1 MQSAELS
8 ILLAISDVCER
19 AGIQWWMDSGT
30 ALGAMRHRGFI
41 PWDDDIDVGMMR
53 GDYDRFLEIAPE
65 SLPEG
70 YSVRTS
76 RNTPGFAP
84 LFAKVYL
91 EGTLFETQETREA
104 VLEQGI
110 FVDVFPYDYLCSDEK
125 SRGCQISKAVK
136 AQRMSYLYH
145 SKSINVPHAGILGA
159 VERIGCGVVHYAER
173 IFVRDP
179 RKFQDSY
186 DAAAICDNR
195 SMLSNEVL
203 SLVWPQMKPLPNS
216 DYLPCALAKF
226 EGYLLPCPTQRIST

>member
-1 MQSAELS
+1 MLLGNCSREL
-8 ILLAISDVCER
+8 A
-19 AGIQWWMDSGT
+19 
-30 ALGAMRHRGFI
+30 RGLF
-41 PWDDDIDVGMMR
+41 R
-53 GDYDRFLEIAPE
+53 SNSSQHSRFCP
-65 SLPEG
+65 
-70 YSVRTS
+70 
-76 RNTPGFAP
+76 P

-104 VLEQGI
+104 GLEQGI

-136 AQRMSYLYH
+136 AQRMSNLYH

-159 VERIGCGVVHYAER
+159 VERIGCGVVHYVER

-203 SLVWPQMKPLPNS
+203 SLVWPQMKPLPDS
-216 DYLPCALAKF
+216 GYLPCVLAKF
-226 EGYLLPCPTQRIST
+226 EGYLLPVPNATDKYLTAMYGDWHRIPKPEERHVHLPLLLDFGDGEIWRAGE